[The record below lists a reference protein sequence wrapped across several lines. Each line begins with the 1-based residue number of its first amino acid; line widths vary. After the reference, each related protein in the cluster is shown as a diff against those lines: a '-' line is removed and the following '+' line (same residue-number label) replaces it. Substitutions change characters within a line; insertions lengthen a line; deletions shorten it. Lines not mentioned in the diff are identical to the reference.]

1 MVGRA
6 RRAAPLRKSQRRHVK
21 KERRTPRLV
30 RAALAAGMAAAA
42 VDVGRVLDRGALSAA
57 IIAVRVGGAGA
68 IRMGALLSIF
78 VRHFIGLLI
87 Q

>member
-1 MVGRA
+1 
-6 RRAAPLRKSQRRHVK
+6 
-21 KERRTPRLV
+21 
-30 RAALAAGMAAAA
+30 MAAAA